1 MIASRLWKKVCS
13 VAVAACV
20 GLALTVQVSASA
32 GIEPSGVN
40 AGTGTGAGMNVQ
52 QAALGNS
59 VDLSGLEALSDQFMR
74 GRTGADD
81 PPGTAI
87 VVVQDGRIV
96 FQKGY
101 GYADVSK
108 KTAVDPAKTVFRVG
122 SVTKV
127 FTAAAIMKLVEQG
140 KIDLKV
146 DVQKYMG
153 GLKLDNPFHTPVTVH
168 DLLTHT
174 SGFQVTVEPPE
185 FYTPDLN
192 SNVSLKDFVEQ
203 RMPPVVREPGTSYM
217 YDNFAFNLLGFIVEN
232 VSGISF
238 EQYVKENILNPLQ
251 MKNTEIA
258 ISDQKLQQLAIGY
271 GADNKAIPP
280 YATTPREM
288 ADGGML
294 MTAEDAARFMIA
306 QLNGGKVSDTQIWSK
321 ASIEKMQQFQTGIHQ
336 AYPDATYGF
345 ENLFEANKNNGLH
358 VIGKGG
364 DVPGFSAYM
373 LLMPEKNIGIFLVH
387 NKMGAS
393 TKLAWA
399 WYTMFVDQ
407 YFPIAEGKPVSLSTP
422 VEQLKRFEG
431 VYTDLRMNFLL
442 TNVAATG
449 PGELTV
455 EILGQSQ
462 KLKQIDPL
470 LFIDERGRILAFK
483 EESNGTISYLKYMN
497 PVSYAQKASATF
509 SDVERT
515 NVYASPIGQLKA
527 MGILRG
533 TVDGRFHPKRPV
545 TRADMTAWMV
555 RMMGLTLSKKPVRY
569 EDAVGMWA
577 AREIETAAEAG
588 LVQGVTDK
596 SFAPDQSLT
605 RQGGAEFFLRAL
617 QGTTSPE
624 QLAELPLDQV
634 KLAQPGDPEADMS
647 MKVIIAMGLSGSD
660 VTVKRDGAVDFRPK
674 DPLTREEAAYW
685 SAQFISKF
693 IMGAK

>member
-1 MIASRLWKKVCS
+1 M
-13 VAVAACV
+13 
-20 GLALTVQVSASA
+20 GT
-32 GIEPSGVN
+32 GSGV
-40 AGTGTGAGMNVQ
+40 GTKVQ
-52 QAALGNS
+52 QATLSQS

-74 GRTGADD
+74 GRTGVEE

-101 GYADVSK
+101 GFADVGK
-108 KTAVDPAKTVFRVG
+108 KSAVDPTKTVFRVG

-127 FTAAAIMKLVEQG
+127 FTAAAILKLVEQG
-140 KIDLKV
+140 KIDLKE

-153 GLKLDNPFHTPVTVH
+153 GLKLDNLYKTVVTVH

-185 FYTPDLN
+185 FYTPDLK
-192 SNVSLKDFVEQ
+192 SNVSLRDYVEQ

-217 YDNFAFNLLGFIVEN
+217 YDNFAFNLLGYIVEN
-232 VSGISF
+232 VSGMPF
-238 EQYVKENILNPLQ
+238 EQYVKENIFNPLH

-258 ISDQKLQQLAIGY
+258 ISDQSLPQLATGY
-271 GADNKAIPP
+271 DADNKPMPP

-294 MTAEDAARFMIA
+294 MTTEDAAHFMIA
-306 QLNGGKVSDTQIWSK
+306 LLNGGKVGDIQIWSK
-321 ASIEKMQQFQTGIHQ
+321 TSIEKMQRFQTGIHR
-336 AYPDATYGF
+336 AFPDATYGF

-399 WYTMFVDQ
+399 WYTRFVDQ
-407 YFPIAEGKPVSLSTP
+407 YFPVSGGKPAALSTP
-422 VEQLKRFEG
+422 IEQLKRFEG

-470 LFIDERGRILAFK
+470 LFVDESGRMLAFK
-483 EESNGTISYLKYMN
+483 EKRDGSISYLKYRN
-497 PVSYAQKASATF
+497 PVSYAQNASATF
-509 SDVERT
+509 SDVERASE
-515 NVYASPIGQLKA
+515 YAPPIGQLKA

-533 TVDGRFHPKRPV
+533 TEDGRFHPKRSV
-545 TRADMTAWMV
+545 TRAEMTAWMV
-555 RMMGLTLSKKPVRY
+555 RMMGFTLTKKPVRY
-569 EDAVGMWA
+569 EDAAGMWA
-577 AREIETAAEAG
+577 AREIETAMEAG

-596 SFAPDQSLT
+596 SFAPDQTLT
-605 RQGGAEFFLRAL
+605 RQDAAEFFTRAL
-617 QGTTSPE
+617 QETASPE

-634 KLAQPGDPEADMS
+634 KLAQPGDPEADTS
-647 MKVIIAMGLSGSD
+647 MKMIIAMGLTGSD
-660 VTVKRDGAVDFRPK
+660 VAVKRDGAVDFRPK
-674 DPLTREEAAYW
+674 DTLTREEAAYW
-685 SAQFISKF
+685 FAQFILKY
-693 IMGAK
+693 ILGTK